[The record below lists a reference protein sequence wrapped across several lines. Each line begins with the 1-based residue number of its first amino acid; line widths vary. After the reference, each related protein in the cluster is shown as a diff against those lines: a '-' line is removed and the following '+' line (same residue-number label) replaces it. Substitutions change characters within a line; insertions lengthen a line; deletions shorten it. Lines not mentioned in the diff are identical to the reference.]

1 MTAVPQKP
9 PLSMFVLTPTFNLSQ
24 VNMVN
29 PPSNHSTVPPVVLPL
44 YLEPDQVSPPLLLL
58 PRANTV
64 SHNSSNN
71 KVSASIISAPCRQQD

>member
-1 MTAVPQKP
+1 
-9 PLSMFVLTPTFNLSQ
+9 MFVLTPTFNLSQ

-44 YLEPDQVSPPLLLL
+44 NLEPDQVSPPLLLL